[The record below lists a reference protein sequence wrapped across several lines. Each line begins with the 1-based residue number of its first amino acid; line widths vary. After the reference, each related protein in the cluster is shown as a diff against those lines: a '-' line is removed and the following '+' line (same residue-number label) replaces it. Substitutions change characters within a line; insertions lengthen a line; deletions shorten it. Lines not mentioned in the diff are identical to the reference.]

1 MAGSGISVL
10 IPTYQRREA
19 VLGAIASVL
28 GQTHPPAEIL
38 VIDDGSTDGTAEAVE
53 ARFGAHVRLLRQPNR
68 GPSAARNLAAAS
80 ARGDVLTFLD
90 SDNRWLPH
98 HLEVL
103 GEIAARRPQ
112 AAIVCTERSYMRG
125 LDTADSVQ
133 SFDLARPL
141 LLGQAGIGHVSAMG
155 VRRDA
160 FLQVGGF
167 DVGLRHSEDIDLYI
181 RLAIEGPVAMIAATT
196 TEVNVS
202 PDSLR
207 AEGCRTGG
215 HLAAIG
221 RSAENAMA
229 LLNRCRRPD
238 VGELR
243 TYCAARYAIGEA
255 LAAVARCDP
264 PMVVRRPLFR
274 ACSLALDSALSLQLV
289 LSHAWVVPGWER
301 PERRAEIELVLRQ
314 AWPDPRQ

>member
-1 MAGSGISVL
+1 M
-10 IPTYQRREA
+10 
-19 VLGAIASVL
+19 
-28 GQTHPPAEIL
+28 
-38 VIDDGSTDGTAEAVE
+38 
-53 ARFGAHVRLLRQPNR
+53 
-68 GPSAARNLAAAS
+68 
-80 ARGDVLTFLD
+80 
-90 SDNRWLPH
+90 
-98 HLEVL
+98 
-103 GEIAARRPQ
+103 
-112 AAIVCTERSYMRG
+112 
-125 LDTADSVQ
+125 DSVR
-133 SFDLARPL
+133 SFDLARRL
-141 LLGQAGIGHVSAMG
+141 LLGQVRIGHASAVG

-160 FLQVGGF
+160 FLRVGGF
-167 DVGLRHSEDIDLYI
+167 DVRLRHSEDVDLHI

-196 TEVNVS
+196 IEHNAS

-238 VGELR
+238 VGALR
-243 TYCAARYAIGEA
+243 NHCAARHAIGEA
-255 LAAVARCDP
+255 LAAVARSDP

-301 PERRAEIELVLRQ
+301 PERRAEIEQVLRQ
-314 AWPDPRQ
+314 AWPDAVKSPPNDTRTGNW